1 VRRAVLILFAL
12 GALLLAGCGGGS
24 ASTPDPLHE
33 ALSFLPRDALFAAIV
48 DTDAGSDEVK
58 GALDLVRRFPGGTIA
73 LGRVQ
78 DAISRDG
85 ISYADD
91 VRPVLGNPIGIAAA
105 GPGNAQAV
113 LAGVAKDTEALDRL
127 LAKAR
132 AAGFRSRGERGG
144 FSLLVNASGAA
155 LGRHDATV
163 VIGSNLATLDA
174 AIDRH
179 TGGLGLDPD
188 ALDKVRG
195 DLPAEALVT
204 GYGSIS
210 RLLARPGAQRSQSV
224 PWLAALKGYAF
235 TIRGSEAGLT
245 LDGRLD
251 TSDGHVTPGDLPLAA
266 GPDVPD
272 VVTLPGHATL
282 GLRDPAQTLR
292 FVLGAYRILAP
303 GPAGRFRAA
312 EDRIRSAT
320 GVDLERILLA
330 GLTQD
335 ATLSVDPLTGQML
348 LRAGLQNPIATRAA
362 LTRIAD
368 LAPSL
373 LEGAGL
379 RGASVSSA
387 GPGLWTVRRHG
398 QAIGAYGVTD
408 GQLVAG
414 NVPPAALAV
423 MARRP
428 TDADPDGGGALSARV
443 PRSIVAALAGD
454 LGGVPEQLRG
464 LVLGR
469 LGDLHG
475 WVSAST
481 LGIRMSFRQDVK

>member
-12 GALLLAGCGGGS
+12 GALLLVGCGGGS
-24 ASTPDPLHE
+24 AAKPDPLHE
-33 ALSFLPRDALFAAIV
+33 AVSFLPRDALFAAIV
-48 DTDAGSDEVK
+48 DTNADSDEVQ

-91 VRPVLGNPIGIAAA
+91 VKPVLGNPVGIAAA
-105 GPGNAQAV
+105 GPDNDQAV
-113 LAGVAKDTEALDRL
+113 LAGVAKDSAALDRL
-127 LAKAR
+127 LASAR
-132 AAGFRSRGERGG
+132 TAGFRSRGERSG
-144 FSLLVNASGAA
+144 FSLLTGESGGA
-155 LGRHDATV
+155 LGRRGDTV
-163 VIGSNLATLDA
+163 VAASNLSTLDA

-179 TGGLGLDPD
+179 ARGLGLDPD

-195 DLPAEALVT
+195 DLPDEALVT

-210 RLLARPGAQRSQSV
+210 RLLAQPGAQRSQSV

-245 LDGRLD
+245 VDGRLD
-251 TSDGHVTPGDLPLAA
+251 TSDGHVTPADLPMAP
-266 GPDVPD
+266 GPDVPE

-292 FVLGAYRILAP
+292 FVLGSFRTLAP
-303 GPAGRFRAA
+303 GPAGRFHAA
-312 EDRIRSAT
+312 EERIRAAT

-335 ATLSVDPLTGQML
+335 ATLSLDPLSGQVL
-348 LRAGLQNPIATRAA
+348 LRAGLHNPIATHAA

-368 LAPSL
+368 LMPSL
-373 LEGAGL
+373 LAGAGVP
-379 RGASVSSA
+379 GTSVSSVGA
-387 GPGLWTVRRHG
+387 GLWTVHRRG

-428 TDADPDGGGALSARV
+428 TEADPDGGGALSARV
-443 PRSIVAALAGD
+443 PRSIVTVLAGD
-454 LGGVPEQLRG
+454 LGGVPDDLRG